1 MRPPFQGGR
10 ELPEPR
16 APSLRCRRN
25 GAGAISYF
33 RSLSAA
39 GFAATAISYG
49 PARMGFG
56 LFVPEFRTAFSMS
69 APAIGLISG
78 LGFAGYLLG
87 LLAAEAMLVRRG
99 PRAPVVTGLLAA
111 TVGMAIV
118 AAAPTL
124 PVLAAGVFLA
134 ASSAGFAWTPFNDAV
149 HRKIGDGDRPAVL
162 ARVSTGTS
170 LGIVGAGLASL
181 GMALTGLSWR
191 ACWAFFAA
199 AGAVALVI
207 SRIGLRDVGK
217 AVPAKGQGNGWRD
230 LLNVRAIPLFAIGF
244 IFGVTTAIYI
254 AFAADHLVATGGVPG
269 VPAAATPALLF
280 IFYGLFGLTG
290 LFTGRVKAKAGLP
303 ALLRTLLLAGALSL
317 VLVAVTRESWAGLV
331 VSAGLQGV
339 YVMMTSA
346 VLALWSER
354 LFPSLSAMGF
364 TATLLAT
371 AVGSV
376 LGPALAGVASEAMGA
391 ATMFIGAAALPAIAA
406 AALRNR
412 HARDRPAAITA

>member
-1 MRPPFQGGR
+1 MRSPSQGGL

-56 LFVPEFRTAFSMS
+56 LFVPEFRSAFSMS

-99 PRAPVVTGLLAA
+99 PRAPVVTGL
-111 TVGMAIV
+111 
-118 AAAPTL
+118 
-124 PVLAAGVFLA
+124 LA

-217 AVPAKGQGNGWRD
+217 AVPAQGQGNGWRD

-280 IFYGLFGLTG
+280 IFYGFFGLTG